1 MNRSRIYAR
10 NLLANWG
17 GHGASMVV
25 LFFLSP
31 FVVHTLGGVE
41 YGIWS
46 LLNVLTGY
54 LGIFDLGVRASTGR
68 HIMLYLG
75 QGDHEKV
82 DRTVRTG
89 LGFFSIIGVVILAIG
104 SGIGWAFPSVFS
116 SVPENYY
123 VLVKILLPAL
133 ALNVW
138 LTTFAAVFSS
148 VLAAHDRFDIARGAD
163 VVVLMVRTIGTIFV
177 LKQGW
182 GIMGLTGVVIVS
194 TIIALLGNWFLA
206 KRVYPRLQI
215 WPLLL
220 ERDRVRELLGY
231 GIAAFVSTI
240 AFMII
245 GQTDLIIVGTLI
257 NVQAVT
263 VYSVGA
269 MLIFYSSTFID
280 QIGYTFFP
288 PVQRAAARGEMGPV
302 KWLFFR
308 QVRLALIFGV
318 PMYVGFMVFSEPFIR
333 LWMLGPGFPE
343 SSVEKA
349 AFVMLILAASK
360 LFYLFTM
367 GSRELLAAIGYIRFN
382 AGIAVTEA
390 LFNLGLSLFFVMFL
404 DWGLLGVAAGT
415 LTARILVRTY
425 FHPWYACRK
434 AGLSWKGFLVKIGLT
449 GALSML
455 AFGGWCLLIRQVI
468 LGSSWLMF
476 CLQVVAALVGYVP
489 IALLILVPADDR
501 KRFLGFLRSRNPLD
515 KKLSNI

>member
-1 MNRSRIYAR
+1 MNRSRVYAR

-31 FVVHTLGGVE
+31 FVVHTLGSVE

-68 HIMLYLG
+68 HIILYLG
-75 QGDHEKV
+75 RGDHEKV
-82 DRTVRTG
+82 DQTIRTG
-89 LGFFSIIGVVILAIG
+89 LGFFTVIGLVILTVGA
-104 SGIGWAFPSVFS
+104 GIGWVFPSVFS
-116 SVPENYY
+116 SVPEKYHA
-123 VLVKILLPAL
+123 LVKILLPAM
-133 ALNVW
+133 AFNVW
-138 LTTFAAVFSS
+138 LTTFAAIFSS

-182 GIMGLTGVVIVS
+182 GITGLTGVVIVS
-194 TIIALLGNWFLA
+194 TIIALLGNGFLS
-206 KRVYPRLQI
+206 KRVYSRLQI

-231 GIAAFVSTI
+231 GIAAFASTI
-240 AFMII
+240 AVTVI
-245 GQTDLIIVGTLI
+245 GQTDLVIVGSLI

-288 PVQRAAARGEMGPV
+288 PVQRAAARGELDPV

-318 PMYVGFMVFSEPFIR
+318 PMYIGFMVFAEPFIR
-333 LWMLGPGFPE
+333 LWMLGPGFPK

-349 AFVMLILAASK
+349 ALVMLILAASK
-360 LFYLFTM
+360 LFYLFTL

-415 LTARILVRTY
+415 LTARILVRT
-425 FHPWYACRK
+425 FALPWYACRK

-468 LGSSWLMF
+468 PDGSWPMF
-476 CLQVVAALVGYVP
+476 CLQVVLALAGYAP
-489 IALLILVPADDR
+489 IALLILVPTDDR
-501 KRFLGFLRSRNPLD
+501 ERILRFLKIRRTLEIKN
-515 KKLSNI
+515 